1 MKLTEEELKE
11 QLELYAEKNDELR
24 ARNQELERQLTESE
38 KMIVAAKEEV
48 RMLDNAIRKLNTEK
62 ANLERGILKIIPLI
76 GE

>member
-1 MKLTEEELKE
+1 MRLTE
-11 QLELYAEKNDELR
+11 A
-24 ARNQELERQLTESE
+24 E
-38 KMIVAAKEEV
+38 KMIIAAKEEV